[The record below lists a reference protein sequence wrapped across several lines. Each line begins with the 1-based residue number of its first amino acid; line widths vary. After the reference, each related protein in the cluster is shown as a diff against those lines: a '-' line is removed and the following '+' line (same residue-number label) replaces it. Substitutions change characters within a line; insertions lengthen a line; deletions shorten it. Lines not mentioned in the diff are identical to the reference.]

1 MFGKWRFRDRIIIIL
16 YKCRDVSCG
25 VAFIN
30 PSGPMKVVMFVY
42 IFASNKSFL
51 CNFVSFCRENAFRSL
66 KISFSIKHK
75 MRGND

>member
-25 VAFIN
+25 VAFVN

-42 IFASNKSFL
+42 IFASNKGFFYAISYL
-51 CNFVSFCRENAFRSL
+51 FVEKTL
-66 KISFSIKHK
+66 LEV
-75 MRGND
+75 